1 MIELIITV
9 ALLLVV
15 VIVAVIVWEF
25 FDKTGQVGS
34 EPTKHREN

>member
-9 ALLLVV
+9 AFLLVV
-15 VIVAVIVWEF
+15 VIVTVIVWEF
-25 FDKTGQVGS
+25 FDKTGQVG